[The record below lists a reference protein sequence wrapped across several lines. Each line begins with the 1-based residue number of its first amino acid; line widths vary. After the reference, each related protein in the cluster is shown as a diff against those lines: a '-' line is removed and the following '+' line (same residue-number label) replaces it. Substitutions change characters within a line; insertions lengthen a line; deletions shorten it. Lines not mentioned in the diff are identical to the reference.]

1 MRQQNPHPNS
11 KVLSET
17 DIRAESYPYYS
28 NEQNKFVHGSFEF
41 Q

>member
-1 MRQQNPHPNS
+1 MV
-11 KVLSET
+11 KIVSET
-17 DIRAESYPYYS
+17 DIRAKQNPYNS